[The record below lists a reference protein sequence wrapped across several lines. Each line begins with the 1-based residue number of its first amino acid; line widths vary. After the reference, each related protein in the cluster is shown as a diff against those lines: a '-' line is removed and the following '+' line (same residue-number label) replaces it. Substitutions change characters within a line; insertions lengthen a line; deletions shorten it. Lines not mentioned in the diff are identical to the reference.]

1 VTALDRFLVALQ
13 AAGRPIDRPIA
24 KEFRHKTSR
33 SAPAADMQDDAATLA
48 EALRLHCPMTQGA
61 AALLPSW
68 DATRGGSGKLTARDN

>member
-48 EALRLHCPMTQGA
+48 EALRLHGPMTQGA